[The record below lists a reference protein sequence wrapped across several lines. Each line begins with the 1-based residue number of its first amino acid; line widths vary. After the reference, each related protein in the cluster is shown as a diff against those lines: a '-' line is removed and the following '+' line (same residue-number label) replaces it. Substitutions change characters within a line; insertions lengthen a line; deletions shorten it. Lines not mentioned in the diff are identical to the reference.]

1 MAKDL
6 ATLCS
11 ERHYMGSS
19 SSGRYAT
26 DRSLRP
32 SYERLPDPAVRM
44 RGVKTRAAH
53 HTRYLREQN
62 VVGWVLACEQAKA
75 ELARC
80 EKVMNNLQALLA
92 TLPAPDPTTAG
103 GACAAAE
110 GTAVP
115 QDTAAEPPARSAD
128 GTDRAAVER
137 AVAQV
142 RARLDRALTRRKDAS
157 RQLRL
162 IGISPKAQAR
172 IFAEVK
178 QRSATVG

>member
-44 RGVKTRAAH
+44 RGVKARAAH

-75 ELARC
+75 ELARY
-80 EKVMNNLQALLA
+80 EKVMDGLQALLA
-92 TLPAPDPTTAG
+92 ALPAPDPAPADVTCAVAG
-103 GACAAAE
+103 EVAAA
-110 GTAVP
+110 
-115 QDTAAEPPARSAD
+115 

-142 RARLDRALTRRKDAS
+142 QARLDRALARRKDAS

-172 IFAEVK
+172 IFAEVR
-178 QRSATVG
+178 QRRAAAD